1 MKIIVQRTIEEQ
13 GRYFFMQAGERTG
26 EKNDLCLGT
35 GDFNFKDRIASSPC
49 VFTIGVAGDSGCGKT
64 TFTQSIRDIFGEDL
78 VTTITL
84 DDYHLYDR
92 EERKVRQ
99 ITPLHPEANR
109 LDQLEHDLVELKEG
123 RTINK
128 PVYNHATG
136 RFDPPISF
144 SPGKILILE
153 GLHTLFTPTLR
164 EHLDFTLFVEPDPEV
179 KIEWKIR
186 RDINN
191 RGYTKEQVMAELGP
205 REKDYQR
212 FIAPQQ
218 KYADVVVRVRYSK
231 YGRERGIRDKV
242 YQVSL
247 SQNRITQS
255 IKDVDLS
262 IDLFSLLSLSDRNF
276 LIEFSHE
283 QRNTERTG
291 ELILD
296 GELSARMVKR
306 LEKSIEDQTQIRS
319 ISTFHDR
326 DYVTATE
333 VVQLVLA
340 WRIIHQR
347 VFLERCLHL
356 DQMS

>member
-1 MKIIVQRTIEEQ
+1 MPAAV
-13 GRYFFMQAGERTG
+13 RTG
-26 EKNDLCLGT
+26 ERDGRYPGA
-35 GDFNFKDRIASSPC
+35 GDVNFKDRIASSPC

-84 DDYHLYDR
+84 DDYHLFDR
-92 EERKVRQ
+92 EERKVHQ
-99 ITPLHPEANR
+99 VTPLNPKANR
-109 LDQLEHDLVELKEG
+109 LNQLEHDLVELKEG
-123 RTINK
+123 HTIEK
-128 PVYNHATG
+128 PTYNHATG
-136 RFDPPISF
+136 RFDPPVIF

-153 GLHTLFTPTLR
+153 GLHTLFTPALR

-186 RDINN
+186 RDMNL
-191 RGYTKEQVMAELGP
+191 RGYTRDEVMAELGP
-205 REKDYQR
+205 REVDYQR

-218 KYADVVVRVRYSK
+218 YYADVVVRVRFSK
-231 YGRERGIRDKV
+231 YGRDRGIRDKV

-255 IKDVDLS
+255 IEDVDLS

-283 QRNTERTG
+283 QRNTERSG

-296 GELSARMVKR
+296 GELSARMVER
-306 LEKSIEDQTQIRS
+306 LEASIEEQTQVRPIS
-319 ISTFHDR
+319 IFHDR

-333 VVQLVLA
+333 VVQLILA

-347 VFLERCLHL
+347 VFLERCHHL
-356 DQMS
+356 DQLQG